1 MKGGILGSRSFLE
14 NPVVGVI
21 SVCLWLGPGIE
32 MLLSL
37 SLAFALSN
45 SLSSLLEN

>member
-14 NPVVGVI
+14 NPLVGVTSI
-21 SVCLWLGPGIE
+21 CLWLGLGIE

-37 SLAFALSN
+37 SLSFALPD